1 MLDKGWFTAAASR
14 AMIIHS
20 RMFSDYVE
28 NEEIVTHEGLT
39 TVCNELPR
47 YADTQTFSIKVVD
60 QGKPVSGV
68 TLRIELLNYSEFF
81 PISTLISDENGEA
94 SITLGLGDLHI
105 HAVKEMEN
113 LLPVWWIPARNRR
126 SPLISP
132 LPAPP
137 RLKSYR

>member
-1 MLDKGWFTAAASR
+1 
-14 AMIIHS
+14 MIIHS

-47 YADTQTFSIKVVD
+47 YADTQKFSIKVVD
-60 QGKPVSGV
+60 DGKPVPGV
-68 TLRIELLNYSEFF
+68 TLRVELLNYSEFF
-81 PISTLISDENGEA
+81 PISTLISNENGEA

-105 HAVKEMEN
+105 HAVKDGKFVTRLVDSRKESS
-113 LLPVWWIPARNRR
+113 VTIV
-126 SPLISP
+126 SP

-137 RLKSYR
+137 RLKSCRVKNTTLFHQRTT